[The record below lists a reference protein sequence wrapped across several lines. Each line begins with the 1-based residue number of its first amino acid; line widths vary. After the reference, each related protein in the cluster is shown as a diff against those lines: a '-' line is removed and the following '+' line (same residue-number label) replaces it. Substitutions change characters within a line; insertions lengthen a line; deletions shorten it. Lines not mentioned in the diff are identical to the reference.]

1 MDNAVMRLSR
11 IYHPAPLAKD
21 GQITLTGHAANHVS
35 RVLRLGE
42 GAKLTLFN
50 GDGGDYAA
58 TIQSIGRRDV
68 TLAVHEF
75 QPVERESPLDIT
87 LLQGI
92 CRGQRMDWLLQK
104 CTELGVARIQPVLSD
119 RVVVKLSGE
128 RAEKKLEHWRGVV
141 IGACEQSGRAKLPQI
156 SAPESLQ
163 TAITCLPEDT
173 ARLVMDPAGT
183 DRLSPSI
190 GRSRA
195 VIILT
200 GPEGGLTNGERQAAI
215 KAGFKSL
222 RIGPRILRTETAPI
236 VMISI
241 LQYLFGDLAGE
252 QG

>member
-21 GQITLTGHAANHVS
+21 GQITLTGNAANHVS

-42 GAKLTLFN
+42 GDKLALFN
-50 GDGGDYAA
+50 GDGCDYAA
-58 TIQSIGRRDV
+58 TIRSIGRRDV
-68 TLAVHEF
+68 TLAVHDF
-75 QPVERESPLDIT
+75 QPVDAESPLEIT

-104 CTELGVARIQPVLSD
+104 STELGVARIQPVLSD

-128 RAEKKLEHWRGVV
+128 RAAKKLEHWRGVV

-156 SAPESLQ
+156 SAPKALQ
-163 TAITCLPEDT
+163 AAITCLPEDT
-173 ARLVMDPAGT
+173 VRLVMDPAGT
-183 DRLSPSI
+183 DRLSHCV
-190 GRSRA
+190 GRSRS

-200 GPEGGLTNGERQAAI
+200 GPEGGLTNGERQEAI
-215 KAGFKSL
+215 KAGFKSV

-236 VMISI
+236 AMISI